1 MSSLVKKCIKV
12 DKNTTDYL
20 RLFEQ
25 EPYSTIR
32 QLFDGAQQQLL
43 IDDQLN
49 KLGKMFVKNHVQI
62 PHHYKCFGSTRFDC
76 FVLQKLHLY

>member
-25 EPYSTIR
+25 EPYTTIR

-49 KLGKMFVKNHVQI
+49 KLGKMFVKNHKELVS
-62 PHHYKCFGSTRFDC
+62 FGQFLEPFISKT
-76 FVLQKLHLY
+76 H